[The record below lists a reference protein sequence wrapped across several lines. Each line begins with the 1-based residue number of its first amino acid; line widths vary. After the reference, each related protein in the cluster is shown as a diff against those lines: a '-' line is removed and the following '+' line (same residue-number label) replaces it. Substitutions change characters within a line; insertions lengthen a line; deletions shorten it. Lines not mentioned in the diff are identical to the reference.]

1 MKYLLHV
8 LPDSINNEKKLYLGS
23 TKDVR
28 SRTQYFR
35 SRNIPVVEYVA
46 AGRSD
51 AEALEMLMQ
60 RDLSL
65 CAAVVFEFETY
76 PLSLQYL
83 KQAHPHILRVSRAI
97 NANLPHFIDQYRG
110 RERMLADGVAES
122 DTEPMAELETAISR
136 YNIDL
141 DVAKHSD
148 CVLSISQWETDHY
161 WRQLPSSGNVV
172 TAPYFIADNYKGQ
185 LIRTE
190 NKKNLFVCFMGTGG
204 VMTPLLYDAGKNT
217 VDLINALPDAAKSEW
232 LFFITGRLRP
242 TDIFGNLGR
251 VISTGRLENPYQL
264 LAESKVVSI
273 LSDLGMGFKTKIL
286 EAVEAGCWVF
296 VTQSLYDRLPQE
308 VLPACVVVDVSSPES
323 LREALTKCADRSA
336 PEVRAND
343 DLQKIAYASLDEIFL
358 EHFNHDGRPA
368 MVVDKIG
375 QYVVAAPTP
384 SIAAASTPDLPPY
397 LVSKYVRGKEVFGA
411 VIEHVLKQHF
421 GSMRNPVVL
430 DHGVGIGSILRADGK
445 YGCQCVGVDRS
456 SGLLQYCREHVP
468 NALYIGQ
475 LGEDGGIHFLE
486 NSVHLAYS
494 YSSLMRETRLSAI
507 LMTLQEIH
515 RVLKQGCFVLIRV
528 RINRPASFTRGL
540 FSSEIVFNQEHRSF
554 VFRFSS
560 LKSINKQLPSIRIPK
575 IDVIHHD
582 AWQGMPFTES
592 GIKRIVRNCGMDVIE
607 FIHDSDPNGKMV
619 WVLAKKL

>member
-1 MKYLLHV
+1 MKHLLHV
-8 LPDSINNEKKLYLGS
+8 LPDSINNKKKLYLGS

-28 SRTQYFR
+28 SRTQYFW
-35 SRNIPVVEYVA
+35 SRNIPVVEYITT
-46 AGRSD
+46 GRSD
-51 AEALEMLMQ
+51 SETLEMLMQ

-65 CAAVVFEFETY
+65 CAAVAFEFETY

-83 KQAHPHILRVSRAI
+83 KQAHPHVLRVSRAI

-122 DTEPMAELETAISR
+122 DTEPVADLETAISR

-148 CVLSISQWETDHY
+148 CLLSISQWETDNY

-172 TAPYFIADNYKGQ
+172 TVPYFIADNYKGQ

-190 NKKNLFVCFMGTGG
+190 NKKNLFVCFMGTSG

-217 VDLINALPDAAKSEW
+217 VDLINALPDAVASDW
-232 LFFITGRLRP
+232 LFCITGRLCP

-251 VISTGRLENPYQL
+251 VISTGRLENPYNL

-308 VLPACVVVDVSSPES
+308 VLPACVVVDVASPES
-323 LREALTKCADRSA
+323 LREALTKCAEHSA

-343 DLQKIAYASLDEIFL
+343 NLKKIAYASLDEIFL
-358 EHFNHDGRPA
+358 KHFKLDGRPA
-368 MVVDKIG
+368 MVVDGIG
-375 QYVVAAPTP
+375 QHVLAAPIPT
-384 SIAAASTPDLPPY
+384 IAAESTPDLPPY
-397 LVSKYVRGKEVFGA
+397 LASMYVRGKEVFCA
-411 VIEHVLKQHF
+411 VIEPVLKKHL
-421 GSMRNPVVL
+421 GSMRSPVVL
-430 DHGVGIGSILRADGK
+430 DHGAGIGSILRAAGN

-468 NALYIGQ
+468 NALHIGQ
-475 LGEDGGIHFLE
+475 LGEDGDINYLE

-494 YSSLMRETRLSAI
+494 YSSLMREMRLSAV
-507 LMTLQEIH
+507 LMTLQEMH
-515 RVLKQGCFVLIRV
+515 RVLKQGCFLLIRV
-528 RINRPASFTRGL
+528 RIKSPDSFRRGL

-560 LKSINKQLPSIRIPK
+560 LKSINKRLPSIRIPK
-575 IDVIHHD
+575 IDVIHHG

-592 GIKRIVRNCGMDVIE
+592 GIKRIVHNCGMDVIE
-607 FIHDSDPNGKMV
+607 FIHDSNSNGKMA
-619 WVLAKKL
+619 WVLAKKI